1 MNLENLIDL
10 LNSDLSREYSH
21 WHFYMSAASS
31 VRGLHREELREFFL
45 EEAKGEMQHVQEFRS
60 LIQGLITKRNLNKK
74 ITELPCEYAF
84 GLNKPEDI
92 LKEALKMEDE
102 VVRNYA
108 ERIINASKL
117 QENGGEDEVDGKYVE
132 LFLEDQLS
140 DSRHDADHIREML
153 FFL

>member
-10 LNSDLSREYSH
+10 LNDDLSREYSH

-45 EEAKGEMQHVQEFRS
+45 EEAKGEMQHVQEFRN
-60 LIQGLITKRNLNKK
+60 LIQGLITRRNLNKK
-74 ITELPCEYAF
+74 INELPCEYVS
-84 GLNKPEDI
+84 GLTKPEDI
-92 LKEALKMEDE
+92 LKEALRMEDE
-102 VVRNYA
+102 VVKNYV
-108 ERIINASKL
+108 ERITHASKL

-132 LFLEDQLS
+132 LFLEDQAQ
-140 DSRHDADHIREML
+140 DSRHDADNIREML